1 MRTGAHR
8 QLRRILGRQH
18 VAFRPTGKLLLTK
31 PEGVAAAA
39 VAAVDIDDAGVR
51 RKSGTSPSRR

>member
-8 QLRRILGRQH
+8 QLRRILGQH